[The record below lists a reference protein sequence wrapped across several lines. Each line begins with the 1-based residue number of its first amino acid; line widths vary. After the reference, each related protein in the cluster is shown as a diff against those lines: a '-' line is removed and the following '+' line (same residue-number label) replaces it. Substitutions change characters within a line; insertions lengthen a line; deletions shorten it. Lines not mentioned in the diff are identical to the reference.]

1 MCNVSQKVL
10 RQDQPLLDYSY
21 YEACFNDATVKSPV
35 RSDFAAAT
43 HKLAVVSLSFRKLF
57 YIVLFRTIHFYL
69 KELKT
74 ILTDCF

>member
-1 MCNVSQKVL
+1 MLRVFL
-10 RQDQPLLDYSY
+10 RWRQDQPLLDYSY
-21 YEACFNDATVKSPV
+21 YETCFNDATVKSPV
-35 RSDFAAAT
+35 RSNFAAAT